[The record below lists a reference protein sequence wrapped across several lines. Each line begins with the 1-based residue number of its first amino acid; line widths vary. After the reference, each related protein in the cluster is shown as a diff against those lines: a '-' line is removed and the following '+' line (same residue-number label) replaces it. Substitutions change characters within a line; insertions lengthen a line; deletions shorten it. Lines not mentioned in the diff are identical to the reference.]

1 MASRNPASIG
11 LHLAVTAFTA
21 LAWIGMPC
29 AAGVEGTVLNATTGG
44 PAAGVTLTLSSFED
58 GMTLLEE
65 TVSGTDGAFSF
76 EKELP
81 AVTEGQQMLGSI
93 RAEHD
98 GINYTKILPAG
109 AATRDVLVTVYSAS
123 SEAIPPPDVRA
134 VVLEPGE
141 TEMIVQDIF
150 LFVNDSSP
158 PVTYSSEAGTLRFV
172 LPEAAR
178 GVVRVS
184 GTGPAGMPLT
194 STALPSETT
203 GVYKVDFPLK
213 PGENRIALS
222 YLLPHENGAE
232 FSVRSMYPALET
244 RVAVPDGVSLEGA
257 GIAPVGREPTTNFEL
272 YDVPD
277 GGPVAI
283 AVTRRPSGSSQISIE
298 PAPIANELG
307 WIAGLAVL
315 ILGLGF
321 AHLLASATPRSGKAG
336 SGPEG

>member
-1 MASRNPASIG
+1 MRP
-11 LHLAVTAFTA
+11 V
-21 LAWIGMPC
+21 
-29 AAGVEGTVLNATTGG
+29 
-44 PAAGVTLTLSSFED
+44 
-58 GMTLLEE
+58 EE
-65 TVSGTDGAFSF
+65 TVSGSDGAFSF

-81 AVTEGQQMLGSI
+81 AVAEGQQLVGSI

-98 GINYTKILPAG
+98 GVNYTEILPAG
-109 AATRDVLVTVYSAS
+109 AATRDVRVTVYSAS
-123 SEAIPPPDVRA
+123 AEAIPPPDGRA

-141 TEMIVQDIF
+141 TEMIVQEIF
-150 LFVNDSSP
+150 VFVNDSSP
-158 PVTYSSEAGTLRFV
+158 PITYSSAAGTLRFF
-172 LPEAAR
+172 LPEAAQ

-213 PGENRIALS
+213 PGENRIDLS

-232 FSVRSMYPALET
+232 FTVRSMYPTLGT
-244 RVAVPDGVSLEGA
+244 RVAVPEGVSLDGS
-257 GIAPVGREPTTNFEL
+257 GISLSGSMPETNLIL

-277 GGPVAI
+277 AGPVAI
-283 AVTRRPSGSSQISIE
+283 AVTRRPSSSSQISIE

-321 AHLLASATPRSGKAG
+321 AHLLASSTPSTREVRS
-336 SGPEG
+336 SPEA